1 MNQAESSPLL
11 KPLEKPPQK
20 PASTLMLMAMVTLR
34 ILGFRKKQFNEDE
47 FEQLTGIQVGVACIV
62 ALILFTV
69 IIALLSVLAVK
80 TMS

>member
-1 MNQAESSPLL
+1 MNQTKSNPVPLI
-11 KPLEKPPQK
+11 EKPPQK